1 MIFHS
6 DEFIFDGRNSK
17 TEGIALV
24 NTTDSEILMDYG
36 VPFSNKLRAESSFGG
51 NPFYVREDS
60 TPEPISIE
68 FCLLE
73 DEHIGAVWTEDWEE
87 RILAWLVQDKFCEF
101 QSYDYPDLYFY
112 FMATKVTK
120 KRNHQL
126 RGILEIEFQPYYKH
140 PIRKVRKKVNV
151 VEEAIITINN
161 TSLSKKHNY
170 PIIKIRATKDGDLT
184 INNKSIQ
191 GSSPLKITGLKE
203 GQEVIID
210 NAMYIVTDTEGNNLF
225 HMVNRNWLGI
235 KHGKNDIKITGNA
248 KVEIQCNLEIRV

>member
-6 DEFIFDGRNSK
+6 DEFIFDGRNSR

-36 VPFSNKLRAESSFGG
+36 IPFSNKIKAESSFGG
-51 NPFYVREDS
+51 NPFYVHEDS
-60 TPEPISIE
+60 TPEPITIE

-73 DEHIGAVWTEDWEE
+73 NDNIGAIWTEEWEE

-101 QSYDYPDLYFY
+101 QSYDYPDLYYY
-112 FMATKVTK
+112 FIATKVTK
-120 KRNHQL
+120 KRNHEL

-140 PIRKVRKKVNV
+140 PIKKIRKKVNV
-151 VEEAIITINN
+151 VDEVLVNINN
-161 TSLSKKHNY
+161 TSLSNKINY
-170 PIIKIRATKDGDLT
+170 PVIKIKATKDGDLT
-184 INNKSIQ
+184 ITNESLKDKL
-191 GSSPLKITGLKE
+191 PLKIIGLKE
-203 GQEVIID
+203 GQELVID
-210 NAMYIVTDTEGNNLF
+210 NSMYIVSDTDGNNLF

-235 KHGKNDIKITGNA
+235 KQGKNNIKITGNA